1 MISAMREVLAIANA
15 ESIDLTE
22 KDINFYVSLLQGLL
36 KDGMPSMAQD
46 RLQHR
51 HSEVDMFAGTVI
63 DIAKK
68 HGILVP
74 TNQFL
79 YNSVKEIEKSY

>member
-1 MISAMREVLAIANA
+1 
-15 ESIDLTE
+15 
-22 KDINFYVSLLQGLL
+22 
-36 KDGMPSMAQD
+36 MAQD